1 MFHCSADLN
10 MVPTAAEV
18 GSVTKKEQVRYHS
31 EKGTTIKGQNHLL
44 KIIFVGSMLIALH
57 VDIVIKIDNLG
68 FNTGG
73 GVSFKDLKEASK
85 KKYAD
90 VRGR

>member
-1 MFHCSADLN
+1 
-10 MVPTAAEV
+10 
-18 GSVTKKEQVRYHS
+18 
-31 EKGTTIKGQNHLL
+31 
-44 KIIFVGSMLIALH
+44 MLIALH

-90 VRGR
+90 VRGRWNQPLVTTSAACDKANIHRISLGSSSGPYSGICHSELIPSSYK